1 MQKSLSLNDMDQLG
15 DVETMATFNFIKDGK
30 VLEKIMSGR
39 KNELERKVGAL
50 AYQA

>member
-1 MQKSLSLNDMDQLG
+1 MQKYLSLNEMHQLG
-15 DVETMATFNFIKDGK
+15 DVDTVTTFNFIKDGK
-30 VLEKIMSGR
+30 VLENIMSGK

>member
-1 MQKSLSLNDMDQLG
+1 MDQLG
-15 DVETMATFNFIKDGK
+15 NVETMATFNFIKDGK
-30 VLEKIMSGR
+30 VLEKITSGN